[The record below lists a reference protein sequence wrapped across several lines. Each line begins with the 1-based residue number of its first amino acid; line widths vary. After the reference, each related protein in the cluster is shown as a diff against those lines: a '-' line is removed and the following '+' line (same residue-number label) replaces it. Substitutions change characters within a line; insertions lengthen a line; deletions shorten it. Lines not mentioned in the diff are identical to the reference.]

1 MAQETTLIAGS
12 VLVFTVFFSFIATMT
27 WLRTRRKER
36 EAYYR
41 NETTKKVAEMQGSG
55 VNALEFLREEERI
68 SLRRRTDGQKL
79 GGLISMAVGV
89 GTMVF
94 LKAIMASDVDPAAH
108 QAYLVGLIPFL
119 VGAVLLIYSSFLAA
133 KS

>member
-1 MAQETTLIAGS
+1 MAQETTLVAGS